1 MFILPV
7 PAHMVKSAIH
17 NRKVLKYANK
27 ACHKALGGGIKDSLQ
42 TADAMGLINL
52 EFIKSCI
59 KWYKK
64 LYF

>member
-7 PAHMVKSAIH
+7 PAYMIKATIH
-17 NRKVLKYANK
+17 DRKVLKYANK
-27 ACHKALGGGIKDSLQ
+27 ACHKVLGGGIKDSLQ

-52 EFIKSCI
+52 KFLKSYI